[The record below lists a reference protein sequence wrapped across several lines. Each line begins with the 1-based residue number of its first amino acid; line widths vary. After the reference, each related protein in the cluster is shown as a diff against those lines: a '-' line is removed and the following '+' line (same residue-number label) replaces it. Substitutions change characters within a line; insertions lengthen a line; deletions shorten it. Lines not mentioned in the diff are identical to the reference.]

1 MYLFITDDIRGVR
14 GYSYYTASRKAIVEW
29 MVVLYGMVWYSIYTI
44 TYASL
49 FLLKPT
55 NFW

>member
-29 MVVLYGMVWYSIYTI
+29 MVVLYGMVWYGIVYI
-44 TYASL
+44 L
-49 FLLKPT
+49 
-55 NFW
+55 